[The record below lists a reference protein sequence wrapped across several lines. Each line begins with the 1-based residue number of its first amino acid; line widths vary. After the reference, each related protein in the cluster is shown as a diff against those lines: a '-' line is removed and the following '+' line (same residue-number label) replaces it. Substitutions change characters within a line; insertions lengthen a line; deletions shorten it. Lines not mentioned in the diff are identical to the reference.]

1 MVFFLETIPLLS
13 RNEFLIMSNL
23 VAIVGRPNVGKST
36 FFNRMIGMR
45 KAIVDNVSGVT
56 RDRQYGTTEWN
67 GKRFM
72 LVDTG
77 GFIGD
82 SEDEFAA
89 AIRTQVHTAIEEA
102 NLVLF
107 LVDVGTGV
115 TDLDEFMADI
125 LHRSSKPVLLV
136 VNKVDNN
143 KRHLDAHE
151 FWALGFEQLF
161 PISSTSGSGTGDLLD
176 EVVRLLPEAS
186 VEEEDLPKLVIVGR
200 PNAGKSSFT
209 NALLEEERSIVTDIA
224 GTTRDSI
231 HAKYSK
237 YGKEFLLVDTAGL
250 RKKRSVRED
259 LEFYSVMRAVR
270 SIETADVCILM
281 VDATRGMEGQDLNI
295 FRLAIKNNKGI
306 VILINKWDLVENK
319 TTNTARDIEHKI
331 KEKIAPFTDVP
342 IVFVSVLEKQRI
354 MKAID
359 TALEVYENRSTRIT
373 TSKLNE
379 FVQEI
384 VQAYPPPPYRGH
396 FISIKYATQLHTP
409 YPSFVLFCNYP
420 KHIKEPYKNYLEN
433 RFREQFQ
440 FTGTPI
446 VFFFRQK

>member
-1 MVFFLETIPLLS
+1 MG
-13 RNEFLIMSNL
+13 NL

-56 RDRQYGTTEWN
+56 RDRQYGYTDWN

-89 AIRTQVHTAIEEA
+89 AIRTQVHTAIEECE
-102 NLVLF
+102 LVLF
-107 LVDVGTGV
+107 IVDVDTGI
-115 TDLDEFMADI
+115 TDLDEYLAQI
-125 LHRSSKPVLLV
+125 LHRSKKPVLLV

-143 KRHLDAHE
+143 SRQLDVHE
-151 FWALGFEQLF
+151 FWALGFDQLF
-161 PISSTSGSGTGDLLD
+161 PVSATSGSGTGDLLD
-176 EVVRLLPEAS
+176 EVVQRLPEES

-209 NALLEEERSIVTDIA
+209 NALLDEERSIVTDIA

-259 LEFYSVMRAVR
+259 LEFYSVMRAIR
-270 SIETADVCILM
+270 SIESADVCILM
-281 VDATRGMEGQDLNI
+281 IDATRGLEGQDMNI

-306 VILINKWDLVENK
+306 VLLVNKWDLIENK
-319 TTNTARDIEHKI
+319 TTNTARDFEEKI
-331 KEKIAPFTDVP
+331 HEKIAPFTDVP
-342 IVFVSVLEKQRI
+342 IVFISVLEKQRI

-359 TALEVYENRSTRIT
+359 TALEVYENRSMRIT

-384 VQAYPPPPYRGH
+384 VTANPPPPHRGH

-409 YPSFVLFCNYP
+409 YPAFVLFCNYP

-433 RFREQFQ
+433 RFRERFEL
-440 FTGTPI
+440 TGTPI

>member
-1 MVFFLETIPLLS
+1 MG
-13 RNEFLIMSNL
+13 NL

-36 FFNRMIGMR
+36 FFNRMLGMR

-56 RDRQYGTTEWN
+56 RDRQYGSSEWN

-89 AIRTQVHTAIEEA
+89 AIRTQVHTAIEESS
-102 NLVLF
+102 LVVF
-107 LVDVGTGV
+107 VVDVQTGI
-115 TDLDEFMADI
+115 TDLDEFLAEL
-125 LHRSSKPVLLV
+125 LHRSPKPVLLV

-143 KRHLDAHE
+143 SLHLDAHE
-151 FWALGFEQLF
+151 FWSLGFEQMF
-161 PISSTSGSGTGDLLD
+161 PISATSGSGTGDLLD
-176 EVVRLLPEAS
+176 EVVRLLPDELE
-186 VEEEDLPKLVIVGR
+186 EEEDLPKLVIVGR

-209 NALLEEERSIVTDIA
+209 NALLNEERSIVTDIA

-231 HAKYSK
+231 HARYSK

-250 RKKRSVRED
+250 RKKKSVRED

-270 SIETADVCILM
+270 AIETADVCILM
-281 VDATRGMEGQDLNI
+281 VDATRGIEGQDINI
-295 FRLAIKNNKGI
+295 FRLAVKNNKGV
-306 VILINKWDLVENK
+306 VILVNKWDLVENK
-319 TTNTARDIEHKI
+319 TTNTARDFELAI
-331 KEKIAPFTDVP
+331 KNKIAPFTDVP
-342 IVFVSVLEKQRI
+342 VVFISVLEKQRI

-359 TALEVYENRSTRIT
+359 TALEVYDNRSTRIS

-379 FVQEI
+379 FIQE
-384 VQAYPPPPYRGH
+384 VVAAHPPPPYRGH

-420 KHIKEPYKNYLEN
+420 KHVKQPYKNYLEN

-440 FTGTPI
+440 LTGSPI
-446 VFFFRQK
+446 VLYFRQK

>member
-1 MVFFLETIPLLS
+1 MG
-13 RNEFLIMSNL
+13 NL

-36 FFNRMIGMR
+36 FFNRMLGMR

-56 RDRQYGTTEWN
+56 RDRQYGSSEWN

-89 AIRTQVHTAIEEA
+89 AIRTQVHTAIEESS
-102 NLVLF
+102 LVVF
-107 LVDVGTGV
+107 VVDVQTGI
-115 TDLDEFMADI
+115 TDLDEFLAEL
-125 LHRSSKPVLLV
+125 LHRSPKPVLLV

-143 KRHLDAHE
+143 NLHLDAHE
-151 FWALGFEQLF
+151 FWSLGFEQMF
-161 PISSTSGSGTGDLLD
+161 PISATSGSGTGDLLD
-176 EVVRLLPEAS
+176 EVVRLLPDEL
-186 VEEEDLPKLVIVGR
+186 EEEEELPKLVIVGR

-209 NALLEEERSIVTDIA
+209 NALLDQERSIVTDIA

-231 HAKYSK
+231 HARYSK

-250 RKKRSVRED
+250 RKKKSVRED

-270 SIETADVCILM
+270 AIETADVCILM
-281 VDATRGMEGQDLNI
+281 VDATRGIEGQDINI
-295 FRLAIKNNKGI
+295 FRLAVKNNKGV
-306 VILINKWDLVENK
+306 VILVNKWDLVENK
-319 TTNTARDIEHKI
+319 TTNTARDFELAI
-331 KEKIAPFTDVP
+331 KNKIAPFTDVP
-342 IVFVSVLEKQRI
+342 VVFISVLEKQRI

-359 TALEVYENRSTRIT
+359 TALEVYENRSTRIS

-379 FVQEI
+379 FIQE
-384 VQAYPPPPYRGH
+384 VVAAHPPPPYRGH

-420 KHIKEPYKNYLEN
+420 KHVKQPYKNYLEN

-440 FTGTPI
+440 LTGSPI
-446 VFFFRQK
+446 VLYFRQK

>member
-1 MVFFLETIPLLS
+1 MG
-13 RNEFLIMSNL
+13 NL

-36 FFNRMIGMR
+36 FFNRMLGMR

-56 RDRQYGTTEWN
+56 RDRQYGSSEWN

-82 SEDEFAA
+82 SDDEFAA
-89 AIRTQVHTAIEEA
+89 AIRTQVHTAIEESS
-102 NLVLF
+102 LVVF
-107 LVDVGTGV
+107 VVDVQTGV
-115 TDLDEFMADI
+115 TDLDEFLAEL
-125 LHRSSKPVLLV
+125 LHRSPKPVLLV

-143 KRHLDAHE
+143 KLHLDAHE
-151 FWALGFEQLF
+151 FWSLGFEQMF
-161 PISSTSGSGTGDLLD
+161 PISATSGSGTGDLLD
-176 EVVRLLPEAS
+176 EVVRLLPDELE
-186 VEEEDLPKLVIVGR
+186 EEEDLPKLVIIGR

-209 NALLEEERSIVTDIA
+209 NALLNQERSIVTDIA

-270 SIETADVCILM
+270 AIETADVCILM
-281 VDATRGMEGQDLNI
+281 IDATRGIEGQDINI
-295 FRLAIKNNKGI
+295 FRLAVKNNKGV
-306 VILINKWDLVENK
+306 VILVNKWDLIPNK
-319 TTNTARDIEHKI
+319 ETNTARDFELAI

-342 IVFVSVLEKQRI
+342 VVFVSVLEKQRI

-359 TALEVYENRSTRIT
+359 TALEVYENRSTRIS

-379 FVQEI
+379 FIQE
-384 VQAYPPPPYRGH
+384 VVSAHPPPPYRGH

-420 KHIKEPYKNYLEN
+420 KHIKQPYKNYLEN

-440 FTGTPI
+440 LTGSPI
-446 VFFFRQK
+446 VLYFRQK